1 MLFVPPFAFWVAQAL
16 NSIATSRP
24 FGTPDSHV
32 DRPGFVAVTAALSRA
47 SLTNSQ
53 KKGAGVSART
63 LRSHCVLVQWQRDAI
78 KRAVV
83 NRGLPS

>member
-1 MLFVPPFAFWVAQAL
+1 
-16 NSIATSRP
+16 
-24 FGTPDSHV
+24 
-32 DRPGFVAVTAALSRA
+32 VTAALSRA